1 MGQVTILF
9 VLKPLTSHPDLLRH
23 GVKFFKGVGIHV
35 TTVLPFEG
43 RTASVLEERIDV
55 DTHYGL

>member
-1 MGQVTILF
+1 
-9 VLKPLTSHPDLLRH
+9 
-23 GVKFFKGVGIHV
+23 V